1 MHEADGVTPSAARGT
16 HAVPIFNGVIPD
28 KNVACAF
35 ANGIFGV
42 I

>member
-1 MHEADGVTPSAARGT
+1 MHEADGATPSAACGT
-16 HAVPIFNGVIPD
+16 HAVSIFHSIIPD